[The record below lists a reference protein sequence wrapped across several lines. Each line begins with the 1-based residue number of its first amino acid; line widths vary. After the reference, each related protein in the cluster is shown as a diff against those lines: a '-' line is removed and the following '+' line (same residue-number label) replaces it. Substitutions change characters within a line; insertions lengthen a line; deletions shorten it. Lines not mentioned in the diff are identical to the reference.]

1 MSQRK
6 AVTGQ
11 LASRYRAAGRVE
23 KARILDEL
31 CALTGWHRDH
41 SRKALRMVLRGAVA
55 QKPVARQQKPRR
67 PREPMYGP
75 EVLVALRKVWAVLD
89 APCGKRL
96 APFLGEITDRLI
108 ACGELDISEQTRYL
122 LVRMSAATIDRRLA
136 GDRARWQL
144 KGRSQTK
151 PGSLLKS
158 QIPIRTWADWDDT
171 RPGFVEI
178 DLVAHEGGNPAGE
191 FASTLTVTDIATGWT
206 EVRAVRNKAQ
216 KWVLA
221 ALAEVVA
228 GFPFPVLGIDSDNG
242 SEFINAHLLAFCQQQ
257 EITFTR
263 SRPGNSND
271 GCHVEQKNW
280 SVVRQTVGYHRYHG
294 EVQVDLLNGIY
305 ALLRD
310 QINFFVPQQKLVSK
324 TRDGA
329 KITKRHDTAQ
339 TPFQRLCADP
349 AVDIHDQAVLR
360 EYYRTLNPAAI
371 RREILALSDALAA
384 ETTRKHLPTRPYTG
398 LSTRASTHEATT
410 PPTRAS

>member
-1 MSQRK
+1 MGQRK
-6 AVTGQ
+6 AVTKQ
-11 LASRYRAAGRVE
+11 LAGRYRSAGRVE

-41 SRKALRMVLRGAVA
+41 ARKALRVAVQPRSGAW
-55 QKPVARQQKPRR
+55 QRKQPRK
-67 PREPMYGP
+67 PREPVYGP
-75 EVLVALRKVWAVLD
+75 EVVAALRKVWAVLD
-89 APCGKRL
+89 APSGKRL
-96 APFLGEITDRLI
+96 APFLGEVVDRLI
-108 ACGELDISEQTRYL
+108 ACGELVISEQTRYQ

-136 GDRARWQL
+136 ADRACWAPR
-144 KGRSQTK
+144 GRSLTK

-158 QIPIRTWADWDDT
+158 QIPIRTWADWDEG

-221 ALAEVVA
+221 ALADIVA
-228 GFPFPVLGIDSDNG
+228 GVPFPVLGIDSDNG
-242 SEFINAHLLAFCQQQ
+242 SEFINAHLLTFCRDN

-263 SRPGNSND
+263 SRPAHSND

-280 SVVRQTVGYHRYHG
+280 SVVRRVVGYHRYHG
-294 EVQVDLLNGIY
+294 ELHVDVLNGIY

-310 QINFFVPQQKLVSK
+310 HINFFVPQQKLVSK
-324 TRDGA
+324 VRVGA
-329 KITKRHDTAQ
+329 KVTKKHDTAR
-339 TPFQRLCADP
+339 TPFQRLCTDP
-349 AVDIHDQAVLR
+349 AVDIHDKALLHAH
-360 EYYRTLNPAAI
+360 YLTLNPAAI

-384 ETTRKHLPTRPYTG
+384 EVTRTDLPTRPYTG
-398 LSTRASTHEATT
+398 LTTRAPSREATT
-410 PPTRAS
+410 TPTRAS